1 MLRESRLK
9 MDLKV
14 RPLTQGDL
22 RDADYITRMAFG
34 TFIGLPNP
42 ANFGEG
48 MDHIRTRWLA
58 DPKAAFAAEVDG
70 KLVGSCLAT
79 RWGSFGFFG
88 PLTVH
93 PDFWDRGVAKGLLE
107 PTMELFS
114 KWGVSHTALFTFAHS
129 PKHLGLYQKFG
140 FWPRFL
146 TLVMSKPAKASGDSG
161 KWSKFSDVPDEEK
174 GRYLMMCR
182 TLTNSIYKGLD
193 LEREIM
199 AVRNQKLGDTVL
211 LWEGDKL
218 AGLAVCH
225 CGSGTEAGGGQ
236 CYIKFGAVGNRSGAE
251 GAFDKLL
258 NACDQLASTQG
269 MNSVVA
275 GVNTACQ
282 DACGRMTARG
292 FRSEFQGVMMLKPNE
307 PAFDKP
313 DCHVIC
319 DLR

>member
-1 MLRESRLK
+1 

-14 RPLTQGDL
+14 RPLTQEDL
-22 RDADYITRMAFG
+22 RDADYVMRVAFG

-42 ANFGEG
+42 ENFGEG

-58 DPKAAFAAEVDG
+58 DPSAALAAEVDG

-79 RWGSFGFFG
+79 RWGSFAFFG

-93 PDFWDRGVAKGLLE
+93 PDFWDRGVAKALLE
-107 PTMELFS
+107 PTMELFT

-146 TLVMSKPAKASGDSG
+146 TLIMSKPAGARGDSG
-161 KWSKFSDVPDEEK
+161 EWSKFSDVPEEEK

-182 TLTNSIYKGLD
+182 TLTDSIYKGLD

-211 LWEGDKL
+211 LWEGDTL
-218 AGLAVCH
+218 TGLAVCH

-236 CYIKFGAVGNRSGAE
+236 CYIKFGAVGNGSGAQ

-269 MNSVVA
+269 LSNVVA

-282 DACGRMTARG
+282 DACGRMMARG
-292 FRSEFQGVMMLKPNE
+292 FRSGFQGVMMLKPSE